1 MTRRGRAGGGKEDPG
16 VRRLPGMRWRLLW
29 LLSAAAAGCCWG
41 LAAGKTLRGGFASA
55 TARREPWRPVAHF
68 QFHGG
73 CPEGGRAGQR
83 RLCRPGAAPRGR
95 GGCQMPLGRGGTGG
109 GRRGRGVRSGISPA
123 ALRPSLLLALSFP
136 LFLLLSPPLRDVQQ
150 VRSAVQAAPQL
161 GRGSRP
167 AAGRGRRRRGG
178 PGRSS
183 WQRPLPAVALGAEQS
198 SAVPPFVSPAR
209 ADTPGRLSRRA
220 EALSLPHASLLASG
234 NCPKWQFSRR
244 CVVLVTPRIRL

>member
-55 TARREPWRPVAHF
+55 AARREPWRPVAHF

-95 GGCQMPLGRGGTGG
+95 GGCQKPLGRGGTGG
-109 GRRGRGVRSGISPA
+109 GRRGRGVRSGVSPA

-167 AAGRGRRRRGG
+167 AAGRGRRRRAQQLAAA
-178 PGRSS
+178 PPRCSSRS
-183 WQRPLPAVALGAEQS
+183 GAEQCLPS
-198 SAVPPFVSPAR
+198 CPWPVQTLPAGCPGEQRRSRCHTHPFLPLGTAPNGSFHAAVRS
-209 ADTPGRLSRRA
+209 
-220 EALSLPHASLLASG
+220 
-234 NCPKWQFSRR
+234 W
-244 CVVLVTPRIRL
+244 